1 MVFACVAAVRSSFRA
16 RVRHGAG
23 RAVAFSAAA
32 LLLALMPVPPVG
44 AQVVVSTQP
53 SVTVTGTGEATAP
66 AETATV
72 QILIGQSRRDFA
84 FTQDGSG
91 SGFSGEA
98 EEVGDGDFAAML
110 EAEASLQATPEMA
123 VTADED
129 KNADETETSAEGRR
143 GRRDRP
149 ERLEPRPID
158 AERLAPVIDA
168 VATSGGVAR
177 EAVTIDLSP
186 LATEPFGN
194 RRESARLDFE
204 VAQPDPAAL
213 TDLIAAASDAAAADG
228 MVIQVAGVLY
238 NPADCAVVEQEAAA
252 VAQADAADQAGR
264 LADLLG
270 VTLGGVVAASTNPY
284 FGIDPEVSG
293 CSGQQSSFFDSSY
306 GGLGITVPV
315 FDPSAPAEVEVYAV
329 LTMSYEIV
337 DNGSA

>member
-1 MVFACVAAVRSSFRA
+1 MVLACVAAVRSSFRA

-91 SGFSGEA
+91 SGFSVEA

-110 EAEASLQATPEMA
+110 EAEATPQATPEMA
-123 VTADED
+123 VTVDED
-129 KNADETETSAEGRR
+129 EDETETSAEGRR

-149 ERLEPRPID
+149 ERPEPRPID

-213 TDLIAAASDAAAADG
+213 TALIAAASDAAAADG

-329 LTMSYEIV
+329 LTISYEIV
-337 DNGSA
+337 DNGSS